1 MIEPLFLIVL
11 AVIVIA
17 APAHAAIKFARK
29 ANSQK
34 ELIIELPITDALIA
48 TLPRECVE
56 FAATQHF
63 TLIGAFA
70 YESAVTFVFHQVDKP
85 AMLRAMVVIII
96 RTLRVT
102 DFLTEFSLVS
112 TLTTT
117 QGTGLGMFPRVKG
130 DFSQGFPRAPLPE
143 LFRRH
148 LEAESYLIENGK
160 VECGPLV
167 MPLKERMERSIR
179 VQALLVRQTSLYWLK
194 AVYWFWFKRFIVA
207 NRPIAPKSHGK

>member
-1 MIEPLFLIVL
+1 LRELIAMIEPLFLIVL

-48 TLPRECVE
+48 TLPR
-56 FAATQHF
+56 
-63 TLIGAFA
+63 A